1 MERLS
6 LLRFFPWSL
15 RTGRGGH
22 RLPEGWAM
30 KQTHAVLIGLL
41 VAGALTGPASAAPKP
56 APIKVPV
63 DTAVKIE
70 LAAPISTKVQKAG
83 DTFAI
88 RLAEPLIVKGR
99 IVAPAGAVGVG
110 EIIDAS
116 KPGMGG
122 KAAKLVLA
130 ADYFTLGR
138 TRIPLRALQVT
149 GSGRGYSNTAN
160 VIGIGGIGFAPLG
173 FVAMAI
179 RGGDV
184 VLPAGTNGMAKIA
197 ASVTLPSLGRA
208 PRGAANASTIVTEVS
223 DGLIPVPPPP
233 PGSGQVVFFRAK
245 SLLGTG
251 QWFNVR
257 EGGKALGRLDN
268 GAYFIDVT
276 NPGLHTYTAQTE
288 PEFTDKL
295 KLKIDAGETYF
306 VSGALTKGVVIG
318 AANLEPSDRGMFNK
332 ASKTLKLALTPAPE
346 KVVERIAEK
355 PGDTAP
361 APR

>member
-1 MERLS
+1 
-6 LLRFFPWSL
+6 
-15 RTGRGGH
+15 
-22 RLPEGWAM
+22 M
-30 KQTHAVLIGLL
+30 KQTHAVLTGLL
-41 VAGALTGPASAAPKP
+41 AAGALMGSASAAPKP
-56 APIKVPV
+56 EPIKVPV
-63 DTAVKIE
+63 GTAVKIE
-70 LAAPISTKVQKAG
+70 LASPISTKVQKAG

-99 IVAPAGAVGVG
+99 ILAPAGATGVG

-130 ADYFTLGR
+130 ADYLNQGR

-160 VIGIGGIGFAPLG
+160 VVGIGGIGFAPLG

-179 RGGDV
+179 HGGDV
-184 VLPAGTNGMAKIA
+184 VLPAGTSGMAKIA
-197 ASVTLPSLGRA
+197 AAITLPSLGRA
-208 PRGAANASTIVTEVS
+208 PRGAANASTIVAEVP

-233 PGSGQVVFFRAK
+233 RGRGQVVFFRAK

-257 EGGKALGRLDN
+257 EGGKALGKLTN
-268 GAYFIDVT
+268 GAYFVEIAT
-276 NPGLHTYTAQTE
+276 PGLHTYTAQTE
-288 PEFTDKL
+288 PEFTDRL

-318 AANLEPSDRGMFNK
+318 AANLEPSDRDVFNK
-332 ASKTLKLALTPAPE
+332 ASKTLKLAPPVTEQKLPE
-346 KVVERIAEK
+346 KPEDKA
-355 PGDTAP
+355 A

>member
-1 MERLS
+1 
-6 LLRFFPWSL
+6 
-15 RTGRGGH
+15 
-22 RLPEGWAM
+22 M
-30 KQTHAVLIGLL
+30 KHTHTVLTGLL
-41 VAGALTGPASAAPKP
+41 VAGALVGAASAAPKP
-56 APIKVPV
+56 QSIKVPV
-63 DTAVKIE
+63 GTAVKIE
-70 LAAPISTKVQKAG
+70 LAGPISTKVQKAG

-99 IVAPAGAVGVG
+99 VVAPAGAKGVG

-130 ADYFTLGR
+130 ADYLSLGK

-149 GSGRGYSNTAN
+149 GSGRGYSNAAN
-160 VIGIGGIGFAPLG
+160 VVGIGGIGFAPLG

-179 RGGDV
+179 HGGDV
-184 VLPAGTNGMAKIA
+184 VLPAGTSGMAKIA
-197 ASVTLPSLGRA
+197 ANVTLPSLGRA
-208 PRGAANASTIVTEVS
+208 PRGAANASTIVAEVA

-233 PGSGQVVFFRAK
+233 RGSGQVVFFRAK

-257 EGGKALGRLDN
+257 EGGRALGRLDN

-288 PEFTDKL
+288 PEFKDKL
-295 KLKIDAGETYF
+295 KLKVDAGETYF
-306 VSGALTKGVVIG
+306 VAGALTKGVVIG
-318 AANLEPSDRGMFNK
+318 AANLEPSDRGTFNK
-332 ASKTLKLALTPAPE
+332 ASKTLKLALTPTPE
-346 KVVERIAEK
+346 KVAEK
-355 PGDTAP
+355 AQDRAP
-361 APR
+361 ASR